1 LLKAATLN
9 LGNGFVIECS
19 QHSRYPS
26 APLIAPKADA
36 SPTSNDMRITP
47 VALAIFDLDNTL
59 IAGDSDYSW
68 GVFLVEKQLVDAE
81 TYRIANERFYQDYK
95 NGTLDIR
102 AYLEFSL
109 APLTRFT
116 QDELRELHAE
126 FMQQHVEPLMLNKAE
141 ALLRQHREQG
151 DHLLIITA
159 TNGFIT
165 RPIAKRLGVADIL
178 ATDPEVID
186 GRHTGKFVGTPCFQS
201 GKITNLQEWL
211 KHTNHSLTGAYF
223 YSDSINDLPLLELV
237 DKPVAVDPDERLT
250 AIANERNWNI
260 ISLRD

>member
-1 LLKAATLN
+1 
-9 LGNGFVIECS
+9 
-19 QHSRYPS
+19 
-26 APLIAPKADA
+26 
-36 SPTSNDMRITP
+36 
-47 VALAIFDLDNTL
+47 
-59 IAGDSDYSW
+59 
-68 GVFLVEKQLVDAE
+68 
-81 TYRIANERFYQDYK
+81 
-95 NGTLDIR
+95 
-102 AYLEFSL
+102 
-109 APLTRFT
+109 
-116 QDELRELHAE
+116 
-126 FMQQHVEPLMLNKAE
+126 MQQHVEPLMLNKAE

-165 RPIAKRLGVADIL
+165 RPIAKRLGVTDIL

>member
-1 LLKAATLN
+1 
-9 LGNGFVIECS
+9 
-19 QHSRYPS
+19 
-26 APLIAPKADA
+26 
-36 SPTSNDMRITP
+36 M
-47 VALAIFDLDNTL
+47 ALAIFDLDNTL

-81 TYRIANERFYQDYK
+81 TYRIANEQFYQDYK

-102 AYLEFSL
+102 AYLHFSL
-109 APLTRFT
+109 APLTRFSLS
-116 QDELRELHAE
+116 ELSDMHAE
-126 FMQQHVEPLMLNKAE
+126 FMQKHIEPIMLKKAE
-141 ALLRQHREQG
+141 ALLRKHREQG

-165 RPIAKRLGVADIL
+165 RPIAKRLGVDDIL

-186 GRHTGKFVGTPCFQS
+186 GIHTGNFIGTPCFQA
-201 GKITNLQEWL
+201 GKITNLHEWL
-211 KHTNHSLTGAYF
+211 KYNNHSLTGAYF

-237 DKPVAVDPDERLT
+237 DTPIAVDPDDRLA
-250 AIANERNWNI
+250 AIATERNWKI

>member
-1 LLKAATLN
+1 
-9 LGNGFVIECS
+9 
-19 QHSRYPS
+19 
-26 APLIAPKADA
+26 
-36 SPTSNDMRITP
+36 M
-47 VALAIFDLDNTL
+47 ALAIFDLDNTL

-81 TYRIANERFYQDYK
+81 AYRIANERFYQDYK

>member
-1 LLKAATLN
+1 
-9 LGNGFVIECS
+9 
-19 QHSRYPS
+19 
-26 APLIAPKADA
+26 
-36 SPTSNDMRITP
+36 
-47 VALAIFDLDNTL
+47 
-59 IAGDSDYSW
+59 
-68 GVFLVEKQLVDAE
+68 LVDADI
-81 TYRIANERFYQDYK
+81 YRIANERFYQDYK

-116 QDELRELHAE
+116 QDELRQLHGE
-126 FMQQHVEPLMLNKAE
+126 FMQQHIEALLLNKAT
-141 ALLRQHREQG
+141 ALLDKHRQQG

-165 RPIAKRLGVADIL
+165 RPIAKRLGVDDIL

-186 GRHTGKFVGTPCFQS
+186 GRHTGRFVGHPCFQA
-201 GKITNLQEWL
+201 GKITHLQEWL
-211 KHTNHSLTGAYF
+211 EQTKHSLEGAYF

-237 DKPVAVDPDERLT
+237 DNPVAVDPDERLA
-250 AIANERNWNI
+250 AIAAERNWSI